1 MPKVAGAMINTYT
14 CPVCAYAMSE
24 PVEEGNICPCCGTEF
39 GYDDDLGVTYG
50 QLRQLWIERGCAWFS
65 PVAAIPDNWDPILQL
80 IEADFDFDM
89 ASDKCVTTSRTT
101 SSRVEGTRFEEL
113 VA

>member
-1 MPKVAGAMINTYT
+1 MATMINTYT
-14 CPVCAYAMSE
+14 CPVCAYSMVE

-39 GYDDDLGVTYG
+39 GYDDDLGVTYQ
-50 QLRQLWIERGCAWFS
+50 QLRQMWIGRGFPWFS
-65 PVAAIPDNWDPILQL
+65 PIVAIPKNWDPIVQL

-89 ASDKCVTTSRTT
+89 VTDECVTTSST
-101 SSRVEGTRFEEL
+101 SDRVEGTRFAEL